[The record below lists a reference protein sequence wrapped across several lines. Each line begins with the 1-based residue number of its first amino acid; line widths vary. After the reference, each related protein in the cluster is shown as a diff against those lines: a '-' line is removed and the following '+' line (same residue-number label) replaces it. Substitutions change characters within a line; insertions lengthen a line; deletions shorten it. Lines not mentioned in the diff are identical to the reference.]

1 MKPSKSIF
9 ITTINKTLVSL
20 LSIIIAVFSKLFLLV
35 LIVEKFIAPLREV
48 QRILE
53 YSYKF

>member
-20 LSIIIAVFSKLFLLV
+20 LSIIITVFSKLFLLV

-48 QRILE
+48 QTYVGI
-53 YSYKF
+53 